1 MVTKNCSA
9 VQLDWLSIRS
19 AACSMWPICTTTEFR
34 LESSL
39 VASHSQHSP
48 TVYCGQVFHLEF
60 IEAYGSYGSGLAV
73 FHSSLERSIHV
84 QISPCQWLRFP
95 QDVAIIDSERLLIVD
110 ADSSCVIMLSVAS
123 NEVVVTIDTVSV
135 GNKLGVVTAVAF
147 AEGGTACGP
156 RSPSI
161 FIADAGE
168 HCVHVCR
175 CDDAVRI
182 NRFGLCRSAPLSQ
195 VFDLR
200 GSWQY
205 RIGSRGSA
213 GSPASTTFQSAQFV
227 SYSLRRA
234 F

>member
-1 MVTKNCSA
+1 
-9 VQLDWLSIRS
+9 
-19 AACSMWPICTTTEFR
+19 MWPICTTTAFR

-39 VASHSQHSP
+39 VASHSHRSP
-48 TVYCGQVFHLEF
+48 TVYSGQVFHLEF

-110 ADSSCVIMLSVAS
+110 ADKSCVIMLSVAS
-123 NEVVVTIDTVSV
+123 NEVIVTIDTASV

-161 FIADAGE
+161 FVADAGE

-175 CDDAVRI
+175 CYDAVRMY
-182 NRFGLCRSAPLSQ
+182 RFGLCRFAPLSQ
-195 VFDLR
+195 VFDLK

-213 GSPASTTFQSAQFV
+213 GSPASTTFQSTQFI
-227 SYSLRRA
+227 SYS
-234 F
+234 